1 MTVRRAADGTLHLEG
16 VCGSEEAEALL
27 AQLIATPGAIVD
39 WQGCEAAHAAVVQ
52 VLLALRPQ
60 LRGVP
65 ASAFLARHVAPVLNR
80 PPAGGVARLEA

>member
-16 VCGSEEAEALL
+16 VCGSE
-27 AQLIATPGAIVD
+27 
-39 WQGCEAAHAAVVQ
+39 AAHAAVVQ
-52 VLLALRPQ
+52 VLLTLRPQ

-65 ASAFLARHVAPVLNR
+65 ASTFLARHVAPVLNR